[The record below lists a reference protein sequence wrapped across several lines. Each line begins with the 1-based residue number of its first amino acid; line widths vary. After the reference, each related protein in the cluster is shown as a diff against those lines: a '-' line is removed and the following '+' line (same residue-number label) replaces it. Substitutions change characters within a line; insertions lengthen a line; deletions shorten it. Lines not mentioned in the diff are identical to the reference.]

1 MYGIGVAH
9 RDPDDDFPPDQ
20 IDSDEALDLVIDAV
34 LIGND
39 GLRKLTMQILKQQKK
54 LRHAVDDDG
63 WKAYLKLE
71 EVVNERAS
79 AQMDLLLRWG
89 LAHGS
94 RSRR

>member
-1 MYGIGVAH
+1 VTRRRQGHA
-9 RDPDDDFPPDQ
+9 DDFPPDL
-20 IDSDEALDLVIDAV
+20 IDADEALDLICDAV

-39 GLRKLTMQILKQQKK
+39 TLRKLTKNILKEQKK

-71 EVVNERAS
+71 ELVNERAS
-79 AQMDLLLRWG
+79 KQMELLLRWG